1 MKHKKTQPV
10 SRIVVDEAVPRAKLR
25 EFEGI
30 ARREGLWSD
39 EHVVIREQHPGMPD
53 GEVLHHLL
61 DETTLFVTTDRPMH
75 NTVLAKGLRSWYVGD
90 GEFTDS
96 PLRGVRVKS
105 DESLGLGSA
114 EPKDSYHLPKTE
126 IRHLLLPESE
136 RKLKKLRTK
145 RRRIRAHFGGLD
157 RMSEA
162 AVTLSASRAR
172 SATLIGVRIRIAG
185 HTTGLKALDA
195 SESYIQ
201 EPLSDDDSGL
211 VAACHAMIL
220 LIQLMLHP
228 LRTPIYFDR
237 DRLGDPSRLAGRQ
250 PDPRLAGLFEALRES
265 AAPVELIPVAKGKL
279 LESLRRKLDS
289 LAARRTNEI
298 VQSEIHEILR
308 RLEKPDPAQ

>member
-1 MKHKKTQPV
+1 MKHKKPQPV
-10 SRIVVDEAVPRAKLR
+10 SRIIVDEAVSRAKLR
-25 EFEGI
+25 MFGAI
-30 ARREGLWSD
+30 AKREGLWSD

-90 GEFTDS
+90 EGATGS

-105 DESLGLGSA
+105 DKSLGIGNA

-136 RKLKKLRTK
+136 RKLKNLRTK
-145 RRRIRAHFGGLD
+145 RRRIRAYFGGLD

-162 AVTLSASRAR
+162 AVTLSASRTR
-172 SATLIGVRIRIAG
+172 SATLIGVRIRAAG
-185 HTTGLKALDA
+185 HSTGLKALDA

-201 EPLSDDDSGL
+201 EALSDDDPGL
-211 VAACHAMIL
+211 VAACHAMVL
-220 LIQLMLHP
+220 LIQLMLHS
-228 LRTPIYFDR
+228 LRTPIYFDS
-237 DRLGDPSRLAGRQ
+237 DRLGDPSKLAGRQ
-250 PDPRLAGLFEALRES
+250 PDARLAGLFEALRES
-265 AAPVELIPVAKGKL
+265 AAPVELVPVAKGKL
-279 LESLRRKLDS
+279 VESLRRKLDS

-298 VQSEIHEILR
+298 VQSEIPEILG
-308 RLEKPDPAQ
+308 RLEESEPTQ